1 MIRKAIIVVLTL
13 GAVATSALNWRSY
26 SNTIRREFRLTSK
39 VVLFV
44 HFSDGFSRL
53 FWWSCE
59 EDFVIEIR
67 RVSSWNNENVIF
79 PRTLSWCYY
88 PAWALTTAEK
98 IRETGMSSYQ
108 FLSETIRPTS
118 GPGNPS
124 LYHGF
129 IRTRTWT
136 VFTIFAAYPAIAS
149 FRGPL
154 RRWRRRRKGLCLKC
168 GYDLTGNESG
178 VCPECGSPALDK

>member
-13 GAVATSALNWRSY
+13 GAVATSTLNWRSY

-44 HFSDGFSRL
+44 QFSDGFSRL

-67 RVSSWNNENVIF
+67 TVSSWNNENVIF

-88 PAWALTTAEK
+88 PAWALTPAEK
-98 IRETGMSSYQ
+98 IRETGMSSYK
-108 FLSETIRPTS
+108 FLSETIRPTR

-124 LYHGF
+124 LYYGF
-129 IRTRTWT
+129 FRLFSLPFANRRILKAVWACSLEWLFRCAGRIIR
-136 VFTIFAAYPAIAS
+136 P
-149 FRGPL
+149 
-154 RRWRRRRKGLCLKC
+154 
-168 GYDLTGNESG
+168 
-178 VCPECGSPALDK
+178 